1 MSKLSLADR
10 IQTRG
15 IFFQLRWI
23 GTLLSID
30 KFRVAIKSEVMRGL
44 IGIVKRFPDT
54 PIASLSIEILSEIKK
69 TFSTANKHALA
80 LRSIRLKLREISE
93 RKQSQ

>member
-10 IQTRG
+10 IQSRV

-69 TFSTANKHALA
+69 TFLTANKHESA
-80 LRSIRLKLREISE
+80 LRSIRLKLREIGE

>member
-10 IQTRG
+10 FQVRG
-15 IFFQLRWI
+15 LLFQIEWI
-23 GTLLSID
+23 GALLSID
-30 KFRVAIKSEVMRGL
+30 KFRVTVKLQVMRGL

-69 TFSTANKHALA
+69 TFLTANKHALA
-80 LRSIRLKLREISE
+80 LRSIGLKLREISE
-93 RKQSQ
+93 RKQSR